1 MSSDGALTHH
11 PQRVEPLSPQRQ
23 IWALL
28 PVWLPQGTLI
38 LHRLLLLPWCSDK
51 LSCYSSFTFPF
62 IIFLFFLSG
71 GTQYDQNH
79 LILNTVSKEKLTQVW
94 EATVL

>member
-1 MSSDGALTHH
+1 M
-11 PQRVEPLSPQRQ
+11 
-23 IWALL
+23 
-28 PVWLPQGTLI
+28 GTL
-38 LHRLLLLPWCSDK
+38 
-51 LSCYSSFTFPF
+51 PF

-94 EATVL
+94 EAMVL